1 MTTRVLTK
9 GGMSLNTFLV
19 NKYSAQKCP
28 WYDRLGERVPAKQK
42 KKKKKKK
49 KKGGGERYFS
59 SPHKY

>member
-9 GGMSLNTFLV
+9 GGMSLNTVLV
-19 NKYSAQKCP
+19 NRYSAQKCP
-28 WYDRLGERVPAKQK
+28 WYDRLGERVLAKQ

-59 SPHKY
+59 SSNKY